1 MRALCWHGKNDVRVD
16 TVPDPEIQEPT
27 DAIIKI
33 TSTAICGS
41 DLHLYDGFMMGME
54 KGDVLGH
61 EPMGIVVE
69 VGSSVT
75 KLKRGDR
82 VVVPFVIACGHC
94 FFCTKQLY
102 ACCDTTNPDP
112 EKMEKIERGQIDP
125 SFIITHRLP
134 LEEAPAAYKTFRD
147 KEDGCIKSRAEA
159 IRPVSPG
166 RQVQFCLSEKLS
178 LVLLLA
184 LRLTCRGRK
193 HNLSIRLNSA

>member
-16 TVPDPEIQEPT
+16 TVPDPKIQEPT
-27 DAIIKI
+27 DVIIKI

-69 VGSSVT
+69 VGSSVR
-75 KLKRGDR
+75 KLKKGDR

-102 ACCDTTNPDP
+102 SVPVRLTHGYWRPATRRDLG
-112 EKMEKIERGQIDP
+112 GQFR
-125 SFIITHRLP
+125 SSQ
-134 LEEAPAAYKTFRD
+134 AA
-147 KEDGCIKSRAEA
+147 GVSSA
-159 IRPVSPG
+159 IRLIGKFANPG
-166 RQVQFCLSEKLS
+166 KTEAR
-178 LVLLLA
+178 
-184 LRLTCRGRK
+184 
-193 HNLSIRLNSA
+193 